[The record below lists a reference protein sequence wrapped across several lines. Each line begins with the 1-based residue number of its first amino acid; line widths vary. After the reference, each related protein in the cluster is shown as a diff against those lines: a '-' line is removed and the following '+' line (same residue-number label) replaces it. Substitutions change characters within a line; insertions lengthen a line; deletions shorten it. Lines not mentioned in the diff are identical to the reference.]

1 MKTIYDKID
10 LYTQQNIGWII
21 NMEKSL
27 LNKDSYNEYDGED
40 TDVSWFDELTPEEQ
54 EQELSK
60 LKESMFIK
68 EDTDK

>member
-1 MKTIYDKID
+1 MK
-10 LYTQQNIGWII
+10 
-21 NMEKSL
+21 KSL

-40 TDVSWFDELTPEEQ
+40 IDISWFDQLTPEEQ
-54 EQELSK
+54 EQELLK